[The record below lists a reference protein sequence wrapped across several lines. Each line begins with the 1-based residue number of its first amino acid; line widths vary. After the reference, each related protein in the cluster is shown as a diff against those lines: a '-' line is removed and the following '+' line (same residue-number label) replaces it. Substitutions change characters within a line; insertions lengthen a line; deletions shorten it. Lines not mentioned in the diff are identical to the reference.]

1 MKKTIGEAVICLLN
15 SLADLLKPR
24 TLFTIMFFGTTIY
37 IMILKQ
43 PIPELLKTFDIS
55 LLAFYFGEKS
65 TKYKKN
71 KENK

>member
-1 MKKTIGEAVICLLN
+1 
-15 SLADLLKPR
+15 
-24 TLFTIMFFGTTIY
+24 MFFGTTIY